1 MGSFVVG
8 ENKPSTSA
16 WPLPPALQQTFGSPN
31 RADVASPMDAVT
43 GHRKSH
49 VDRWIDSSGKS
60 LLHFFNR
67 SDFTSWLIL
76 KFFATPTVH
85 LESNQAVHH
94 SRCESGIALSTK
106 PASKLGDGFF
116 PNQSTYT
123 LPETNSNLAP

>member
-31 RADVASPMDAVT
+31 RADVASPMDGVT

-49 VDRWIDSSGKS
+49 VDRWIDSSGKGRTCRARKPS
-60 LLHFFNR
+60 FLEDLRSSYRRHFRRFSYAESIAFLQPLR
-67 SDFTSWLIL
+67 FSQCWLIL

-94 SRCESGIALSTK
+94 SRR
-106 PASKLGDGFF
+106 
-116 PNQSTYT
+116 
-123 LPETNSNLAP
+123 